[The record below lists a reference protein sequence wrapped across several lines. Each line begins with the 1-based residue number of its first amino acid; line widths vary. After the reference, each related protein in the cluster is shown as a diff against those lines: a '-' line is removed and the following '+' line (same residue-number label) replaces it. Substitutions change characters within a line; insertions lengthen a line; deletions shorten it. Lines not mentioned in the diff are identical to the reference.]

1 MRLLLQSEAK
11 LLRLLLKDVW
21 YQPIYNPFDYSAM
34 LKIIRLK
41 NWFDE
46 IFFFAL
52 LALISKHR
60 YHHITWVH
68 VK

>member
-1 MRLLLQSEAK
+1 MRLLLPSEAN

-41 NWFDE
+41 NWFDKS
-46 IFFFAL
+46 FFAL

-60 YHHITWVH
+60 YHHKTWVH